1 MDDDILETHK
11 TYNKLTS
18 ELILSGVDPILI
30 AGILSATGVN
40 LYKTH
45 LGRDEFIK
53 MMDMIYL
60 EASRYE

>member
-1 MDDDILETHK
+1 MDDEIAEIQAS
-11 TYNKLTS
+11 YRRLTS

-45 LGRDEFIK
+45 MGRDEFLN

-60 EASRYE
+60 EASRNA

>member
-1 MDDDILETHK
+1 MDDEIAEVQSS
-11 TYNKLTS
+11 YRRLTS

-45 LGRDEFIK
+45 MGRDEFLN

-60 EASRYE
+60 EASRNA

>member
-1 MDDDILETHK
+1 MDEDILETHK

-18 ELILSGVDPILI
+18 QLILSGVDPILI

-45 LGRDEFIK
+45 TGRDEFLN

-60 EASRYE
+60 EASRNA

>member
-1 MDDDILETHK
+1 MDDEIAEVQAS
-11 TYNKLTS
+11 YRRLTS

-45 LGRDEFIK
+45 LSRDEFLN

-60 EASRYE
+60 EASRNA

>member
-1 MDDDILETHK
+1 MDEDILETHK

-18 ELILSGVDPILI
+18 QLILSGVDPILI

-45 LGRDEFIK
+45 LRSDEFLN

-60 EASRYE
+60 EASRNA

>member
-1 MDDDILETHK
+1 MDEDILETHK

-30 AGILSATGVN
+30 AGILSASGIN
-40 LYKTH
+40 LYKINMS
-45 LGRDEFIK
+45 RESFIK

>member
-1 MDDDILETHK
+1 MDEDILETHK

-45 LGRDEFIK
+45 MSHESFIR
-53 MMDMIYL
+53 MMDIIYL